1 MKTAPNPPFPPPR
14 HFLEPLEERIAP
26 AIMEGGIATTVAE
39 TPILLGDGVD
49 SQGRELPRGLG
60 SDGPYAGGYYLYVEK
75 GQALVFTTDLNGDNI
90 VGPDEITGIAAGSG
104 LRLLSFVDING
115 DIVTNLNS
123 DGTLTDSDGDAAN
136 GRDGRVVLNNRIEA
150 ITLRS
155 VVQDDLTNSTDP
167 SSPAFGNTALN
178 RLVESR
184 YSIYGNIYAGGGLGT
199 LAADGTTATYGV
211 LMDTSG
217 FAAQNSK
224 YTELSFNGVQPV
236 PSLGYIFT
244 GTAVSEHQFSFG
256 TSVIPDLADR
266 DAGTMI
272 VRGSLD
278 KFTPAAG
285 VDGGTVV
292 GIRAV
297 TGPDQPAA
305 DYYIGGIQ
313 TGDGGFGAKGGD
325 IRNVNLQGDVGG
337 FFAIAGNGGN
347 GVTGGAGGSVLGF
360 VATASPNSTFTIQT
374 GDGGFGLLGAAGRAG
389 TFEAGGPLQIYG
401 NIVVGLGSGGDS
413 TGNAGTGT
421 SLADATIQLFAP
433 GDAAPVNFI
442 STMRAPGDLGTAT
455 PFDFNRDAIP
465 DAVFLTQNT
474 QQLGVAFGDGA
485 GAFLPGFLILEPSIY
500 ATSDLRMSPVAVVD
514 LNNDGFAEIITASSS
529 GTTFGG
535 IKTFW
540 NLGNDPYSGDWL
552 GFDTPR
558 YSPTPFGDRG
568 VDTNLAV
575 GDFDTDG
582 TTDVALVENFRFLTD
597 PVSYGP
603 RITLLSGLRGADG
616 AADGFFAANY
626 AKDPATGVATLS
638 PSTSIALRESAEV
651 QVILKATAAE
661 AGVNTSDILVG
672 LVRKIGDVNAS
683 INTYGFVP
691 GVGMA
696 SLGTDSNILFS
707 PRSITEIEVAPGVT
721 EPRLTY
727 GDSVS
732 VDAFDFSIV
741 DVGADGIFDVAAFGA
756 TDDSTMAAVFQGT
769 SAGTLNP
776 QPHLQDQ
783 RTTSPLPSPPN
794 ALYYG
799 IAITALDAEAAQPQ
813 IPRILPSDLIH
824 NVARAIDI
832 NPATGLAAYGA
843 GLDTD
848 PVSAAIFTWNIVG
861 YGQYPSNQPGYI
873 QTGDGMIAVSQSPV
887 RPFAQAV
894 VNAGEATRD
903 MYFGYYTPTGPL
915 TSPDYAGVS
924 RPDDQP
930 SWALGPVASL
940 PLGAPLVTNSL
951 ELLAGNGGQSY
962 LARGGDGGSI
972 GSGVVAF
979 NSAGVRTG
987 SITEVGF
994 REAVFQA
1001 GSGGSGLLGGGNGGG
1016 LAGISTQGLD
1026 RFFPTGLGGDSLLGN
1041 GGNGGNYSG
1050 NFFDGLNTARDG
1062 SSLDVQTGAGG
1073 FGLRGGNGGQVLGAG
1088 DPNLPDTVV
1097 HELTVIG
1104 GSGGDGITAGGAGGG
1119 ISKFQPQMGRG
1130 NDVELILSA
1139 ALLDFQGGLGGYAV
1153 AGVGGAGG
1161 AVTSSSP
1168 TPGYNSFITGS
1179 LILQGGAGG
1188 DGLTGGAGGS
1198 IVTFFNRPSSPGS
1211 PDSASVFG
1219 GAGGD
1224 AVTGA
1229 GGNGG
1234 NVQGVQV
1241 TTSALTLFAVLGGNG
1256 GLSSAGAGGAG
1267 GGLIGGTAG
1276 NQVASAGG
1284 SMVAAAGAGG
1294 VGFTRGGAGGS
1305 VSGSYN
1311 ASNNANGGVVAIAG
1325 AGGDAFGVNLATV
1338 QRENPSSSGVSAA
1351 ALPLFQQ
1358 LWTLG
1363 SANGIGGNGGSISNF
1378 TQPAGTNVSTDLV
1391 AGNGGSTINYG
1402 QTSDKTAGVGRGGS
1416 ITNVKLAGDAGAW
1429 AQNLAI
1435 KSYVAFG
1442 RPMSDF
1448 VSDVRNGSIPQLDP
1462 TVGNVGVVVGQA
1474 GFVRSEQPA
1483 TAGITGSVSG
1493 FEAKRIMS
1501 MVAGSVDRLAA
1512 ITAVSGLRFTQAGA
1526 FKVADPSGPV
1536 THVNGNAFYAGS
1548 DYTGVVVTDA
1558 SPGGSLV
1565 DGALLTRK
1573 FTPLSGQPAPQRLF
1587 TIV

>member
-1 MKTAPNPPFPPPR
+1 MKTAPNPPSPPR

-167 SSPAFGNTALN
+167 ASPAFGNTASN

-217 FAAQNSK
+217 FAAQNEK
-224 YTELSFNGVQPV
+224 YTGLSFDDVQPV

-256 TSVIPDLADR
+256 TSVIPDAPDR

-285 VDGGTVV
+285 VDGGNVV
-292 GIRAV
+292 GIYAV

-325 IRNVNLQGDVGG
+325 IRNVNLQADVGG

-389 TFEAGGPLQIYG
+389 TFEAGGTLEIYG

-421 SLADATIQLFAP
+421 SLANATIQLFAP

-442 STMRAPGDLGTAT
+442 SSMRAPGDLGTAT
-455 PFDFNRDAIP
+455 PFDFDGDTIP

-485 GAFLPGFLILEPSIY
+485 GDFRPGFLILEPSIY
-500 ATSDLRMSPVAVVD
+500 ATSDLRMSPVAVAD

-575 GDFDTDG
+575 GDFDADG
-582 TTDVALVENFRFLTD
+582 TTDVALVENFQFLTD
-597 PVSYGP
+597 PVSYGAYV
-603 RITLLSGLRGADG
+603 TLLSGLRGSDG

-626 AKDPATGVATLS
+626 AKDPATGLAILS
-638 PSTSIALRESAEV
+638 PSTLIALRESDEV

-672 LVRKIGDVNAS
+672 LVRKIGDINAS
-683 INTYGFVP
+683 INTYGFVL
-691 GVGMA
+691 GAGMD
-696 SLGTDSNILFS
+696 SLGTDRNILFS
-707 PRSITEIEVAPGVT
+707 PRTITEVTVAPGVT

-727 GDSVS
+727 GDSVL

-741 DVGADGIFDVAAFGA
+741 DVGADGIFDVATFGA
-756 TDDSTMAAVFQGT
+756 TDDSAVAAVFQGT
-769 SAGTLNP
+769 SAGTLDP
-776 QPHLQDQ
+776 QPHLEDQ

-799 IAITALDAEAAQPQ
+799 IAITAPDAETAQPQ
-813 IPRILPSDLIH
+813 IPRILSSDLIH

-832 NPATGLAAYGA
+832 NPATGLVAYGA
-843 GLDTD
+843 GLETD
-848 PVSAAIFTWNIVG
+848 PLSAAIFTWNIVG
-861 YGQYPSNQPGYI
+861 YGQYPSNQPGYV
-873 QTGDGMIAVSQSPV
+873 QTGDGMIALSEDPV
-887 RPFAQAV
+887 LPFARAV
-894 VNAGEATRD
+894 VNADEATRD
-903 MYFGYYTPTGPL
+903 MYFGYNPAG
-915 TSPDYAGVS
+915 PDYAGVS

-987 SITEVGF
+987 SITEIGL
-994 REAVFQA
+994 READFRA
-1001 GSGGSGLLGGGNGGG
+1001 GSGGSGFLGGGNGGG
-1016 LAGISTQGLD
+1016 LAGISTQGLT
-1026 RFFPTGLGGDSLLGN
+1026 RFFTAGSGGDSLLGN

-1050 NFFDGLNTARDG
+1050 NFFDGINTKSDV
-1062 SSLDVQTGAGG
+1062 SSLDVQTGDGG

-1088 DPNLPDTVV
+1088 DPKLPDTVV

-1119 ISKFQPQMGRG
+1119 ISNFQPQMGRG
-1130 NDVELILSA
+1130 DVPIILA
-1139 ALLDFQGGLGGYAV
+1139 ASELDFQGGLGGDAV

-1161 AVTSSSP
+1161 AITSSSP
-1168 TPGYNSFITGS
+1168 TPGYNSFITG
-1179 LILQGGAGG
+1179 LLMLQGGVGG

-1224 AVTGA
+1224 GVTGA

-1241 TTSALTLFAVLGGNG
+1241 TTSALTLFAVLAGNG

-1267 GGLIGGTAG
+1267 GSLIGGTAG

-1338 QRENPSSSGVSAA
+1338 QRENPSRTGVPDAA
-1351 ALPLFQQ
+1351 MPLFQQ

-1402 QTSDKTAGVGRGGS
+1402 QTSDKTTGVGRGGS
-1416 ITNVKLAGDAGAW
+1416 LTNVKLAGDAGAW

-1448 VSDVRNGSIPQLDP
+1448 VSDVRNGSVLQLDP

-1526 FKVADPSGPV
+1526 FKVSDPSGPV
-1536 THVNGNAFYAGS
+1536 THVNGNAYYAGS
-1548 DYTGVVVTDA
+1548 DYTEDVVTDA
-1558 SPGGSLV
+1558 SPGGTLV

-1573 FTPLSGQPAPQRLF
+1573 FTPLFGQPAPQRLF